1 LGEIVELSGLIAAPH
16 ELVASEHAARRRRRV
31 EFTICS
37 ATFTFAGDRLTVR
50 WHETWGGPKSRE
62 VGRAQVERVDV
73 EADDRSAAG
82 RQTWKMVVY
91 LRDGQTFVPVRRSE
105 RQDCEKELPK
115 LLRKLGLTSA
125 PPVLPTSA
133 EDLPGAQYVAMAESG
148 AGMQP
153 IVDGGMT
160 LVWTREDGGVVI
172 RMPGRPWRPGGG
184 RPWLLIGADR
194 STFWAR
200 AVGTPPE
207 WSADREV
214 GHAWPTSL
222 IFRVRDIP
230 GDAKE
235 ERAWGRGGVP
245 KWSGVWVEM
254 RDGTRVR
261 IAQMLPEA
269 EAAAVVAA
277 LSRAIASPSRWGRAR
292 AYLDER
298 RAETLGRL
306 KGVSGEGPA
315 SPPAGM
321 DSPADSAGP
330 IVLPYAREPADAI
343 RVIRGDGVLRVT
355 VPPVSFWR
363 GWIRQ
368 ALVLLPFA
376 VLLSGCVIWC
386 ATPPRR
392 SPPPHMNAAVVASLV
407 GLAWLALA
415 AILSWGARSELVIAD
430 DTLVLEQ
437 WYSFGRRR
445 REWRV
450 EKVLAIGES
459 YWWVNALVQDHGRGR
474 AWVGLVPWE
483 GKAERKRLAQILR
496 AALGMDVDRG
506 EEVPPVA

>member
-1 LGEIVELSGLIAAPH
+1 M
-16 ELVASEHAARRRRRV
+16 RRGVGPNR
-31 EFTICS
+31 
-37 ATFTFAGDRLTVR
+37 GR
-50 WHETWGGPKSRE
+50 W
-62 VGRAQVERVDV
+62 RAQVERVDV

-82 RQTWKMVVY
+82 RQTWKIVVY
-91 LRDGQTFVPVRRSE
+91 LRDGQNFVPVRRSE

-115 LLRKLGLTSA
+115 LLRELGLTSA
-125 PPVLPTSA
+125 PPVLPTPA
-133 EDLPGAQYVAMAESG
+133 QDLPGVQYVAMAESG
-148 AGMQP
+148 AGMRP
-153 IVDGGMT
+153 IVAGGTT
-160 LVWTREDGGVVI
+160 LVWTREDGGVLI
-172 RMPGRPWRPGGG
+172 RMPGRPWRSEERG
-184 RPWLLIGADR
+184 PWLLVGADQT
-194 STFWAR
+194 TFWAR

-214 GHAWPTSL
+214 GHAWATSL

-277 LSRAIASPSRWGRAR
+277 LSRAIALPSRWGRAR
-292 AYLDER
+292 AYLVER

-306 KGVSGEGPA
+306 SGVSGEGLA

-363 GWIRQ
+363 GWIRDVIMMLPLVFFVGWIVVVVCAARTAHLQ
-368 ALVLLPFA
+368 TVGILVPAVTLLWLGSAALI
-376 VLLSGCVIWC
+376 S
-386 ATPPRR
+386 R
-392 SPPPHMNAAVVASLV
+392 
-407 GLAWLALA
+407 
-415 AILSWGARSELVIAD
+415 GARTEITVADGTLMVEHWRPVGRWKRQWAVEDVLDVKEGLFHWTVKAIVRQDGIGGSQRTRSEVRLFTWEGNA
-430 DTLVLEQ
+430 E
-437 WYSFGRRR
+437 RRR
-445 REWRV
+445 
-450 EKVLAIGES
+450 
-459 YWWVNALVQDHGRGR
+459 LV
-474 AWVGLVPWE
+474 
-483 GKAERKRLAQILR
+483 QILR
-496 AALGMDVDRG
+496 AAVGLELNRG
-506 EEVPPVA
+506 EEVPRVA